1 MDETF
6 PGQKSKKQ
14 ASFRE
19 QFCRYF
25 QPVTEQETTAVRRK
39 INVGGLGRQSR
50 GQRDAGTSSEHRA
63 RMCFIIT
70 IYRGME
76 HPLLGSTRRA
86 SSSEEVRMKSG
97 PRKHGQ
103 IKGSRWIKQI
113 ITEFLWQCRVQTTSL
128 ITDLSEEQI
137 IKSASGAALL
147 HALQVWWHRSG
158 S

>member
-1 MDETF
+1 M
-6 PGQKSKKQ
+6 QKSFGMGVQKEAGSGYYHASLFRYRLPGTWMRHFQ
-14 ASFRE
+14 ARKAKNRPVFRE

-70 IYRGME
+70 INRGME

-86 SSSEEVRMKSG
+86 SSSQEVWMKSG
-97 PRKHGQ
+97 PRK
-103 IKGSRWIKQI
+103 ILR
-113 ITEFLWQCRVQTTSL
+113 
-128 ITDLSEEQI
+128 
-137 IKSASGAALL
+137 KSG
-147 HALQVWWHRSG
+147 
-158 S
+158 